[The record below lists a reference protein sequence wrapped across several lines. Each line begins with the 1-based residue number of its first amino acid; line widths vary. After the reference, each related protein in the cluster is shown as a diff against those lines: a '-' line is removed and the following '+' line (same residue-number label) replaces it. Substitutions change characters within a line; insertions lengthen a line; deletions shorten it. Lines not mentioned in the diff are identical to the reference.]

1 MKTIKFGILAT
12 ALLAAAQGCSF
23 LDTSLDTN
31 RTVRDPYFQHIDDT
45 FDILHELLVGYVPAN

>member
-23 LDTSLDTN
+23 LDTSLDTK
-31 RTVRDPYFQHIDDT
+31 RTGETILTDRNSIWYF
-45 FDILHELLVGYVPAN
+45 ANAC